1 MTDVAKDIGLE
12 NDLIT
17 NTTGQ
22 SYIFAKN
29 KLYPIPG
36 GSIMGIPTDI
46 KPFIKTRL
54 ISPIGKLRAGLICL
68 KPIEIEDDISVG
80 SFFRQRL
87 GDEVLENLIEPLMG
101 GIYGTDIDQ
110 LSLMSTF
117 PNFKE
122 KEEQFG
128 SLIKGMKDEKN
139 NVLKTSIISRCS

>member
-1 MTDVAKDIGLE
+1 MTDMAKDIGLE

-22 SYIFAKN
+22 SYIYAKN
-29 KLYPIPG
+29 KLFPIPG

-46 KPFIKTRL
+46 KPFIKTKL
-54 ISPIGKLRAGLICL
+54 ISPIGKLRAGMDLFK
-68 KPIEIEDDISVG
+68 KPIQIEDDISVG
-80 SFFRQRL
+80 DFFRKRL

-101 GIYGTDIDQ
+101 GIYGTNIDE

-122 KEEQFG
+122 K
-128 SLIKGMKDEKN
+128 KN
-139 NVLKTSIISRCS
+139 NLAV

>member
-68 KPIEIEDDISVG
+68 K
-80 SFFRQRL
+80 
-87 GDEVLENLIEPLMG
+87 
-101 GIYGTDIDQ
+101 TDR
-110 LSLMSTF
+110 
-117 PNFKE
+117 N
-122 KEEQFG
+122 
-128 SLIKGMKDEKN
+128 
-139 NVLKTSIISRCS
+139 

>member
-1 MTDVAKDIGLE
+1 M
-12 NDLIT
+12 
-17 NTTGQ
+17 
-22 SYIFAKN
+22 
-29 KLYPIPG
+29 
-36 GSIMGIPTDI
+36 
-46 KPFIKTRL
+46 
-54 ISPIGKLRAGLICL
+54 ICL
-68 KPIEIEDDISVG
+68 KTIEIEDDISVG

-139 NVLKTSIISRCS
+139 NVLKRQLYPGALKDNSNSLDMD